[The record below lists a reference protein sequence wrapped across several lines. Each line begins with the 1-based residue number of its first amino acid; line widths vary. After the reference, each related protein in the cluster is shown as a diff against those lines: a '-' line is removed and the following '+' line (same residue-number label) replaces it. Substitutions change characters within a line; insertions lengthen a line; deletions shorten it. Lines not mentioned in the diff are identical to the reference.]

1 MPSRLIDT
9 PLVRDY
15 LHGDLRARDALK
27 AVAHRS
33 LSVVSW
39 LELMAQCPPAL
50 VDDTKA
56 FLRSFERL
64 SVSEAIADEALRLML
79 HRPGLSRERAL
90 VWASAIIN
98 RLPML
103 TCDPDGLPADD
114 PLIIVAYRRTAAVPP
129 QVNAGAP

>member
-9 PLVRDY
+9 PLVCDY

-39 LELMAQCPPAL
+39 LELMAQCPPGL

-79 HRPGLSRERAL
+79 QRPALTRDRAL

-98 RLPML
+98 RLPLL
-103 TCDPDGLPADD
+103 TCEPEGLPAED
-114 PLIIVAYRRTAAVPP
+114 PLVIVAYSRTAVVHPE
-129 QVNAGAP
+129 QSAGSS